1 MALKDLHIIIKTA
14 IKEAIQEAGIGWP
27 RWMPSK
33 MASRYSGLSEKTLRR
48 LAKEGEIYATSV
60 NGGKLLFDRESIDAF
75 MLKEKAELQI
85 HLDHIKEH
93 IL

>member
-1 MALKDLHIIIKTA
+1 MKDLNQITIALKQAL
-14 IKEAIQEAGIGWP
+14 QEVGLGWP

-48 LAKEGEIYATSV
+48 LARVGEIYATKPC
-60 NGGKLLFDRESIDAF
+60 GGKLLFDKESIDAF
-75 MLKEKAELQI
+75 MLREKVELHV
-85 HLDHIKEH
+85 HLDQVKRS